1 MGLRDSL
8 NLPGS
13 LQQAGR
19 CDKRG
24 DFRLFS
30 KSCSLKFVLDA
41 GIDGVNLGESFYST
55 ACRRKNTAMSIQTPP
70 SSRPREIS
78 VAEPVAP
85 ALERVKQMLFKP
97 FDLAKWITI
106 GFCAWLAD
114 LGESGGGG
122 GGGNFNPGNHFGGH
136 NGQPAEKLRQFYH
149 KASDYVMFNLDW
161 IIPVAILLVLF
172 VVALWLL
179 MLWLNS
185 RGKFMFLHCVALD
198 KAEVAEPWS
207 KFKNESN
214 SLFRFRIVLGLI
226 GMVLTLP
233 LVVLM
238 LLAILRM
245 VLQGEADVA
254 GVLTAVG
261 FGLGLLVVE
270 VVLAIIRKFLVD
282 FVVPIQYLRKCTCL
296 AAWRDFFSLL
306 AKHPG
311 QFVLYIL
318 FQIVLGMAIGF
329 LVLAAVLVTCCCAG
343 CLLLL
348 PFIRTVLL
356 LPVLVFKRAYPLY
369 YLAQY
374 GYDVFSVPPAPAG

>member
-1 MGLRDSL
+1 
-8 NLPGS
+8 
-13 LQQAGR
+13 
-19 CDKRG
+19 
-24 DFRLFS
+24 
-30 KSCSLKFVLDA
+30 
-41 GIDGVNLGESFYST
+41 
-55 ACRRKNTAMSIQTPP
+55 MSIQPPP

-97 FDLAKWITI
+97 FGLAKWITI

-114 LGESGGGG
+114 LGESGGVG
-122 GGGNFNPGNHFGGH
+122 GGGNFNTGNHFGDH
-136 NGQPAEKLRQFYH
+136 DGQPAEQLRQFYH
-149 KASDYVMFNLDW
+149 KASDYVMFNLGW

-172 VVALWLL
+172 GVALWLL
-179 MLWLNS
+179 LLWLSS
-185 RGKFMFLHCVALD
+185 RGKFMLLHCVALD

-207 KFKNESN
+207 QFVNEAN
-214 SLFRFRIVLGLI
+214 SLFRFRIGLGLI
-226 GMVLTLP
+226 GMILTLP
-233 LVVLM
+233 LVVFM

-261 FGLGLLVVE
+261 LGLGLLLVA
-270 VVLAIIRKFLVD
+270 VVLAVIRKFLVD
-282 FVVPIQYLRKCTCL
+282 FVVSIQYLRKCTCL
-296 AAWRDFFSLL
+296 VAWREFSVLL
-306 AKHPG
+306 AEHPG

-329 LVLAAVLVTCCCAG
+329 LVLAVVLVTCCCAG

-374 GYDVFSVPPAPAG
+374 GYDVFPALPAASPAPPPAGQPSALP

>member
-1 MGLRDSL
+1 M
-8 NLPGS
+8 N
-13 LQQAGR
+13 
-19 CDKRG
+19 
-24 DFRLFS
+24 
-30 KSCSLKFVLDA
+30 
-41 GIDGVNLGESFYST
+41 
-55 ACRRKNTAMSIQTPP
+55 IQPPP

-85 ALERVKQMLFKP
+85 ALERVKHMLFKP

-122 GGGNFNPGNHFGGH
+122 GGGNFNTGNHFGDH
-136 NGQPAEKLRQFYH
+136 NGQPAEQLRQFYH
-149 KASDYVMFNLDW
+149 KASDFVMANLDW

-172 VVALWLL
+172 GVALWLL
-179 MLWLNS
+179 VLWLNS

-198 KAEVAEPWS
+198 KAEVVEPWS
-207 KFKNESN
+207 KFVNEAN

-226 GMVLTLP
+226 GMILTLP
-233 LVVLM
+233 LVVFL
-238 LLAILRM
+238 LLAIVRM
-245 VLQGEADVA
+245 FLQGEVDVA

-261 FGLGLLVVE
+261 LVLGLLLVA

-282 FVVPIQYLRKCTCL
+282 FVVPIQYLRGCKCL
-296 AAWRDFFSLL
+296 AAWRQFFVLL
-306 AKHPG
+306 AEHPG
-311 QFVLYIL
+311 QFALYIL
-318 FQIVLGMAIGF
+318 FQIVLCMAIGI
-329 LVLAAVLVTCCCAG
+329 LVLAVVLVTCCCAG

-356 LPVLVFKRAYPLY
+356 LPVLVFKRAYSLY

-374 GYDVFSVPPAPAG
+374 DGCDVFSAPSGPPPLPATTIQAGS

>member
-1 MGLRDSL
+1 M
-8 NLPGS
+8 N
-13 LQQAGR
+13 
-19 CDKRG
+19 
-24 DFRLFS
+24 
-30 KSCSLKFVLDA
+30 
-41 GIDGVNLGESFYST
+41 
-55 ACRRKNTAMSIQTPP
+55 IQPPP

-114 LGESGGGG
+114 LGESGGVG
-122 GGGNFNPGNHFGGH
+122 GGGNFNTGNRFGGH
-136 NGQPAEKLRQFYH
+136 NGQPAEQLRQFYH
-149 KASDYVMFNLDW
+149 KASDFVMLNLGW
-161 IIPVAILLVLF
+161 IVPVTILLVLF
-172 VVALWLL
+172 GVALWLL

-207 KFKNESN
+207 KFVNEAN
-214 SLFRFRIVLGLI
+214 SLFRFRIVLGLV

-233 LVVLM
+233 LVVFT
-238 LLAILRM
+238 LLTILRM
-245 VLQGEADVA
+245 VLQGEADFA
-254 GVLTAVG
+254 GVMTAVCL
-261 FGLGLLVVE
+261 FLGLLLVA

-282 FVVPIQYLRKCTCL
+282 FVVPIQYLRGGSCL
-296 AAWRDFFSLL
+296 AAWRELFALL
-306 AKHPG
+306 AEHPG
-311 QFVLYIL
+311 SFVLYLL
-318 FQIVLGMAIGF
+318 FQIVLGMAIGI
-329 LVLAAVLVTCCCAG
+329 LVMAVVLVTCCCAG

-356 LPVLVFKRAYPLY
+356 LPVLVFKRAYSLY

-374 GYDVFSVPPAPAG
+374 DRCDVFSIPPAPAQPQAGQP